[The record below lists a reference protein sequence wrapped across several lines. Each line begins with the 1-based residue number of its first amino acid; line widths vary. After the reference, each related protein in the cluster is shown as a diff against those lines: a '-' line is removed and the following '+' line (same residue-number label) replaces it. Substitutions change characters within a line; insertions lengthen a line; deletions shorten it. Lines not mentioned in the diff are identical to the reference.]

1 MDKKTINS
9 EKPSFY
15 QSIDIANQWCKD
27 WEEELLSDEVL
38 ADRVA
43 ELVKTKNGLR
53 GFFAYALSDIN
64 CSLLDKLPTSLIF
77 KFVEGGEQIVEITL
91 KNLIMSSA
99 QIINHQRNNNPEY
112 EEISTNI
119 SDRCINILKELDTK
133 LVNNEVNMILDNLDN
148 LGNSLINC
156 KNYDLK
162 QKDFI
167 REKIAKIAK

>member
-1 MDKKTINS
+1 MNKKTITS

-15 QSIDIANQWCKD
+15 QSIDIANKWCKD

-53 GFFAYALSDIN
+53 GFFAYALSDMN
-64 CSLLDKLPTSLIF
+64 CSLLDKLPSSLIF
-77 KFVEGGEQIVEITL
+77 KFVESGEQIVEITL

-99 QIINHQRNNNPEY
+99 QVISHQRDNNPEY
-112 EEISTNI
+112 EEMSSNI
-119 SDRCINILKELDTK
+119 SDRCINILKLLDTK
-133 LVNNEVNMILDNLDN
+133 LVNNKVNMILDNLDN
-148 LGNSLINC
+148 LGNSINNS

-162 QKDFI
+162 QKEFI
-167 REKIAKIAK
+167 REKISKIAK

>member
-1 MDKKTINS
+1 MDKKAITS
-9 EKPSFY
+9 EKPTFY
-15 QSIDIANQWCKD
+15 QSIDIATKWCKD

-64 CSLLDKLPTSLIF
+64 CSLLDKLPNSFIF
-77 KFVEGGEQIVEITL
+77 KLVESGEQVVEITI

-99 QIINHQRNNNPEY
+99 QIINHQRDDNPEY
-112 EEISTNI
+112 EEISSNI
-119 SDRCINILKELDTK
+119 SDRCINLLKVLDTQ
-133 LVNNEVNMILDNLDN
+133 LVSKKVKMILDNLDN
-148 LGNSLINC
+148 LGNSINND
-156 KNYDLK
+156 KNYDEE
-162 QKDFI
+162 QKKLI

>member
-1 MDKKTINS
+1 MDKKTTTS

-15 QSIDIANQWCKD
+15 QSIDIANQWCKE

-64 CSLLDKLPTSLIF
+64 CSLLDKLPSSLIF
-77 KFVEGGEQIVEITL
+77 KFIEGGEQIVDITI

-99 QIINHQRNNNPEY
+99 QIINHQRDNNPEY
-112 EEISTNI
+112 EEMSTNI
-119 SDRCINILKELDTK
+119 SERCINILKVLDTQ
-133 LVNNEVNMILDNLDN
+133 LVNNKVNKFINNLNN
-148 LGNSLINC
+148 LGNSMNNST
-156 KNYDLK
+156 NYDSK
-162 QKDFI
+162 QKEFI
-167 REKIAKIAK
+167 REKIAEIAK

>member
-1 MDKKTINS
+1 MDKKTTTS

-15 QSIDIANQWCKD
+15 QSIDIANQWCKE

-43 ELVKTKNGLR
+43 ELIKSKNGLR

-64 CSLLDKLPTSLIF
+64 CSLLDKLPSSLIF
-77 KFVEGGEQIVEITL
+77 KFAESGEQIVEITL

-99 QIINHQRNNNPEY
+99 QIINHQRDNNPDY

-119 SDRCINILKELDTK
+119 SDRCINILKVLDTK
-133 LVNNEVNMILDNLDN
+133 LVNNKVKMILDNLDN
-148 LGNSLINC
+148 LGNSINNS

-167 REKIAKIAK
+167 REKISKIAK

>member
-1 MDKKTINS
+1 MDKKTITSKN
-9 EKPSFY
+9 PSFL

-43 ELVKTKNGLR
+43 ELIKTKNGLR

-64 CSLLDKLPTSLIF
+64 CSLLDKLPSSLIF
-77 KFVEGGEQIVEITL
+77 KFVEGGEQIVEITV

-99 QIINHQRNNNPEY
+99 QIINHRRDNNPKY
-112 EEISTNI
+112 EEMSANI
-119 SDRCINILKELDTK
+119 SDRCINILKVLDTK
-133 LVNNEVNMILDNLDN
+133 LVKNKVNMILDNLDN
-148 LGNSLINC
+148 LGNSMNNS

-162 QKDFI
+162 QKEFI
-167 REKIAKIAK
+167 REKISKIAK

>member
-1 MDKKTINS
+1 MNKKTITS

-15 QSIDIANQWCKD
+15 QSIDIANKWCKD

-53 GFFAYALSDIN
+53 GFFAYALSDMN
-64 CSLLDKLPTSLIF
+64 CSLLDKLPSSLIF
-77 KFVEGGEQIVEITL
+77 KFVESGEQIVEITL

-99 QIINHQRNNNPEY
+99 QVISHQRDNNPEY
-112 EEISTNI
+112 EEISANI

-133 LVNNEVNMILDNLDN
+133 LVNNEVKIILDNLDN
-148 LGNSLINC
+148 LGNSLNNC

>member
-9 EKPSFY
+9 KKPSFY
-15 QSIDIANQWCKD
+15 QSIEITNKWCKE
-27 WEEELLSDEVL
+27 WEEELLSDEVF

-43 ELVKTKNGLR
+43 ELFKTKNGLR
-53 GFFAYALSDIN
+53 GFFAYALSDTN
-64 CSLLDKLPTSLIF
+64 CSLLDKLPSSLIF

-99 QIINHQRNNNPEY
+99 QIINHQRDNNPEY

-119 SDRCINILKELDTK
+119 SYRCINILKMLDTK
-133 LVNNEVNMILDNLDN
+133 LVNDKVNIILNNLDN
-148 LGNSLINC
+148 LGNSLNKS
-156 KNYDLK
+156 KNYDSK
-162 QKDFI
+162 QKEFI

>member
-1 MDKKTINS
+1 MDKKTITSKN
-9 EKPSFY
+9 PSFY

-38 ADRVA
+38 ADRIA

-64 CSLLDKLPTSLIF
+64 CSLLDKLPSPLIY

-99 QIINHQRNNNPEY
+99 QIINHQRDNNPEY
-112 EEISTNI
+112 EQMSTNI
-119 SDRCINILKELDTK
+119 SDRCINILRVLDSQ
-133 LVNNEVNMILDNLDN
+133 LVKNKVNMILGNLDN
-148 LGNSLINC
+148 LGNSINNS
-156 KNYDLK
+156 KKYDLK
-162 QKDFI
+162 QKEFI
-167 REKIAKIAK
+167 KEKIAKIAK

>member
-64 CSLLDKLPTSLIF
+64 CSLLDKLPSPLIF

-99 QIINHQRNNNPEY
+99 QIINHQKDNNPEY
-112 EEISTNI
+112 EQMSTNI
-119 SDRCINILKELDTK
+119 SDRCINILRVLDSQ
-133 LVNNEVNMILDNLDN
+133 LVKNKVNMILGNLDN
-148 LGNSLINC
+148 LGNSINNS
-156 KNYDLK
+156 KKYDLK
-162 QKDFI
+162 QKEFI
-167 REKIAKIAK
+167 KEKIAKIAK